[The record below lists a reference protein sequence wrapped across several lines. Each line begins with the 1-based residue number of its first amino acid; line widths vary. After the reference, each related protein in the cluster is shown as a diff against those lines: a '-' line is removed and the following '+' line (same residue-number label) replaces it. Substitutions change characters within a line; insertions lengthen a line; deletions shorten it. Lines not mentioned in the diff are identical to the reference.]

1 MRTSAAIA
9 VTPLHYVG
17 PWRAIVVGGG
27 HAGCEAALALARG
40 GIATL
45 LLTQN
50 VDRIAWM
57 SCNPA
62 IGGIGKS
69 HLVAE
74 IDALGGEMARAADK
88 SGVHYK
94 VLNSSKG
101 PAVRAL
107 RAQCDKLAYATA
119 MRRTLEQ
126 TPNLAIKQADVRR
139 LWLQDGRLAGVETAA
154 GLQFS
159 AEVVIL
165 TAGTFIGAVCHTGE
179 AQIEGGRAGDTAT
192 LGLGDQLRALGV
204 RTMRHKTGTC
214 PRLDGRTIDW
224 SRVQPDPG
232 LEPPPPMAR
241 NGEGAILP
249 QMPCHV
255 THSNAATHAVIR
267 ENVHRSPLFGGVI
280 EGVGPRYCP
289 SIEDKVIRF
298 PQHETHYIFLERE
311 GWQTDEIYVNG
322 LSTSL
327 PADVQIAMVRSLP
340 GLEQAEIVRFG
351 YAVEYDAI
359 DARQLGRDLMQPAL
373 PGLYFAGQVNGTSGY
388 EEAAGQGLV
397 AGIQGLLRLRGEPP
411 IALSR
416 TESYLGVMVD
426 DLVSRGA
433 DEPYRM
439 FTSRAEHRLVLRT
452 SNADL
457 RLTELGRAL
466 GIVDDAAWLALQQ
479 RRARLE
485 ALVAILHATVVK
497 PDREIVPLVE
507 SWGGGT
513 MVQPTTLGQLLCRP
527 EVALSHLA
535 RFLPPSIALSDFD
548 ADDQEEVT
556 TQVRYAGYVE
566 REKLRQVKAQ
576 KLEAQRFVDG
586 FDFAEIS
593 GLSREALAALQR
605 ARPETLAQAARVPG
619 VTPAS
624 VQVLSYWLAGPRRQR
639 AAARSVARLPNE
651 S

>member
-1 MRTSAAIA
+1 MPEAAA
-9 VTPLHYVG
+9 ASNPLHYAG

-40 GIATL
+40 GVATL
-45 LLTQN
+45 LLSQN

-94 VLNSSKG
+94 VLNASKG

-107 RAQCDKLAYATA
+107 RVQCDKLAYATA

-126 TPNLAIKQADVRR
+126 TPGLSIKQGDVRR
-139 LWLQDGRLAGVETAA
+139 LCLEAGRLAGVETAA
-154 GLQFS
+154 GVRFA
-159 AEVVIL
+159 AEVVVL

-179 AQIEGGRAGDTAT
+179 AQIVGGRAGDTAT
-192 LGLGDQLRALGV
+192 LALGDQLRSLGV
-204 RTMRHKTGTC
+204 QTLRHKTGTC

-224 SRVQPDPG
+224 SRVQADPG
-232 LEPPPPMAR
+232 LDPPPAMAR
-241 NGEGAILP
+241 DGVGAILP

-255 THSNAATHAVIR
+255 THSNAGTHDVIR
-267 ENVHRSPLFGGVI
+267 RNVHRSPLFGGAI
-280 EGVGPRYCP
+280 SGVGPRYCP

-298 PQHETHYIFLERE
+298 PQHEQHYIFLERE

-327 PADVQIAMVRSLP
+327 PADVQLAMVRSLP
-340 GLEQAEIVRFG
+340 GLENAEIVRFG

-359 DARQLGRDLMQPAL
+359 DSRQLGRDLMLPAL

-388 EEAAGQGLV
+388 EEAAGQGIV
-397 AGIQGLLRLRGEPP
+397 AGIQALLRLRGEPVL
-411 IALSR
+411 ALSR

-426 DLVSRGA
+426 DLVSHGA
-433 DEPYRM
+433 AEPYRM

-457 RLTELGRAL
+457 RLTALGRSLGLVRDRAWQAL
-466 GIVDDAAWLALQQ
+466 LD

-485 ALVAILHATVVK
+485 AIVAALHTIIVK
-497 PDREIVPLVE
+497 PDKAILALVE
-507 SWGGGT
+507 SWNGGT
-513 MVQPTTLGQLLCRP
+513 LLQPTTLAQLLCRP
-527 EVALSHLA
+527 EVTLAHLA
-535 RFLPPSIALSDFD
+535 QFLPHEIDLRDLD
-548 ADDQEEVT
+548 ADDDEEVT

-566 REKLRQVKAQ
+566 RERQRQVKAQ
-576 KLEAQRFVDG
+576 RLEAQQFPADL
-586 FDFAEIS
+586 DFTEIS
-593 GLSREALAALQR
+593 GLSREALDSLRR
-605 ARPETLAQAARVPG
+605 ARPQTLAQAARVPG

-624 VQVLSYWLAGPRRQR
+624 VQVLSFWLAGPRRQR
-639 AAARSVARLPNE
+639 ASAVGGANLPNE

>member
-1 MRTSAAIA
+1 MSSALSPS
-9 VTPLHYVG
+9 PLHYVG

-40 GIATL
+40 GVATL

-50 VDRIAWM
+50 VDRIGWM

-74 IDALGGEMARAADK
+74 IDALGGQMAHAADA

-94 VLNSSKG
+94 VLNGSKG

-107 RAQCDKLAYATA
+107 RVQCDKLAYATA

-126 TPNLAIKQADVRR
+126 TPGLTIKQGDVRR
-139 LWLQDGRLAGVETAA
+139 LWLQDGELTGVETAS
-154 GLQFS
+154 GLQFT
-159 AEVVIL
+159 AQVVIL

-179 AQIEGGRAGDTAT
+179 AQMIGGRAGDTST

-204 RTMRHKTGTC
+204 RTLRHKTGTC

-232 LEPPPPMAR
+232 LAPPPPMAR
-241 NGEGAILP
+241 NGQGAILE

-255 THSNAATHAVIR
+255 THSNAETHAVIR
-267 ENVHRSPLFGGVI
+267 DNVHRSPLFGGAI
-280 EGVGPRYCP
+280 AGVGPRYCP

-298 PQHETHYIFLERE
+298 PQHEQHYIFLERE

-359 DARQLGRDLMQPAL
+359 DARQLSRDLMLPAL

-388 EEAAGQGLV
+388 EEAAAQGLV
-397 AGIQGLLRLRGEPP
+397 AGIQALLRLRGEP
-411 IALSR
+411 ALSFSR

-457 RLTELGRAL
+457 RLTELGRKL
-466 GIVDDAAWLALQQ
+466 GLVTDAAWQKFQERRDRLAK
-479 RRARLE
+479 
-485 ALVAILHATVVK
+485 LVAALHAVIVK
-497 PDREIVPLVE
+497 PDKEVVALVE
-507 SWGGGT
+507 AWGGGT
-513 MVQPTTLGQLLCRP
+513 ILQPTTLAQLLCRP
-527 EVALSHLA
+527 EVELPQLA
-535 RFLPPSIALSDFD
+535 RFLPADIDLAQLD
-548 ADDQEEVT
+548 ADDAEEVT
-556 TQVRYAGYVE
+556 TQVRYKGYVE
-566 REKLRQVKAQ
+566 REQQRQAKAQ
-576 KLEAQRFVDG
+576 QLEAKRFPEDV
-586 FDFAEIS
+586 DFAEIS
-593 GLSREALAALQR
+593 GLSREALAALQH
-605 ARPETLAQAARVPG
+605 ARPQTLAQAARVAG
-619 VTPAS
+619 VTPAT
-624 VQVLSYWLAGPRRQR
+624 VQVLSFWLAGPRRVR
-639 AAARSVARLPNE
+639 RNAVSLPNE

>member
-1 MRTSAAIA
+1 MSRPALAAS
-9 VTPLHYVG
+9 PMHYAG

-40 GIATL
+40 GVPTL

-50 VDRIAWM
+50 VDRIGWM

-74 IDALGGEMARAADK
+74 IDALGGQMARATDA

-107 RAQCDKLAYATA
+107 RVQCDKLAYATA
-119 MRRTLEQ
+119 MRRALEQ
-126 TPNLAIKQADVRR
+126 TPGLSIKQGDVRR
-139 LWLQDGRLAGVETAA
+139 LWLADGQLAGVETAA
-154 GLQFS
+154 GVQFS
-159 AEVVIL
+159 AAVVIL

-179 AQIEGGRAGDTAT
+179 AQIVGGRAGDTAT

-204 RTMRHKTGTC
+204 QTLRHKTGTC

-224 SRVQPDPG
+224 SRAQPDCG
-232 LEPPPPMAR
+232 LDPPPPMAR
-241 NGEGAILP
+241 HGRGAVLA
-249 QMPCHV
+249 QMPCFV
-255 THSNAATHAVIR
+255 THSNAETHAVIR

-289 SIEDKVIRF
+289 SIEDKVVRF
-298 PQHETHYIFLERE
+298 PQHAQHYIFLERE

-340 GLEQAEIVRFG
+340 GLEHAEIVRFG

-359 DARQLGRDLMQPAL
+359 DARQLGRDLMLPAL

-397 AGIQGLLRLRGEPP
+397 AGIQALLRLRGEP
-411 IALSR
+411 ALHLSR

-426 DLVSRGA
+426 DLVSLGA
-433 DEPYRM
+433 AEPYRM

-457 RLTELGRAL
+457 RLTPLGRAL
-466 GIVDDAAWLALQQ
+466 GLVDDAAWQNFLN
-479 RRARLE
+479 RRARLDQLAA
-485 ALVAILHATVVK
+485 ALHGVTLTPEPGVV
-497 PDREIVPLVE
+497 RMVE

-513 MVQPTTLGQLLCRP
+513 ILQPTTLGQLLCRP
-527 EVALSHLA
+527 EVTLDQLA
-535 RFLPPSIALSDFD
+535 PFLPDALDLRQFN
-548 ADDQEEVT
+548 ADDREEVT
-556 TQVRYAGYVE
+556 TQVRYAGYVV
-566 REKLRQVKAQ
+566 REALRQAKAR
-576 KLEAQRFVDG
+576 KLEDMKFPTEL
-586 FDFAEIS
+586 DFSEIS
-593 GLSREALAALQR
+593 GLSREALDALQR
-605 ARPETLAQAARVPG
+605 ARPQTLAQAARVPG

-624 VQVLSYWLAGPRRQR
+624 VQVLSFWLAGPRRQR
-639 AAARSVARLPNE
+639 ASVVLPNE
-651 S
+651 T